1 MNPRHDG
8 VVGCDRLD
16 FALSSPPESDA
27 GAARVVPLA
36 GRGRQQGDAIGADLR
51 RPAPAP
57 PGPPAPPRP
66 DRPASELQP
75 RATTVLQLATWR
87 RGATLDATAPF
98 CQSTALDQ
106 YDIGAQ
112 PALGDAPI
120 QSGPAIGPYAALQ
133 AMALIEGLPVIHA
146 PIWDSRVIRA
156 SQTHSLH
163 FPPVTSTSPPTDLLD
178 EARRALEPAFR
189 LDNLVALSAER
200 ALYHA
205 WDRVLKRPLAVR
217 VHLDASGNPGCAWFL
232 RESDKLAELD
242 C

>member
-57 PGPPAPPRP
+57 RAPPAFLDSGMLGKRRVERTS
-66 DRPASELQP
+66 DRGH
-75 RATTVLQLATWR
+75 TVLGAGLTETNHIALADR
-87 RGATLDATAPF
+87 RGPRNALAVEKSAVATF
-98 CQSTALDQ
+98 QV
-106 YDIGAQ
+106 GAQ

-146 PIWDSRVIRA
+146 TQFGTRV
-156 SQTHSLH
+156 
-163 FPPVTSTSPPTDLLD
+163 
-178 EARRALEPAFR
+178 
-189 LDNLVALSAER
+189 
-200 ALYHA
+200 
-205 WDRVLKRPLAVR
+205 
-217 VHLDASGNPGCAWFL
+217 
-232 RESDKLAELD
+232 
-242 C
+242 